1 MKKILTFSAA
11 LLIGAGSMMAD
22 EVSVGDVTIPQGG
35 QATVSISLTNPDK
48 VYTAGQMLMVLP
60 EGVTAVLKE
69 NGDPTTAKG
78 ERINGTSHTIGASHL
93 EDGTDQFTIFSI
105 SSEAIPGV
113 EGPLF
118 SIMLNA
124 DAGLAA
130 GATLEGRLT
139 NIELTTTDGIPDPF
153 NNQTFTITIGE
164 PADTHVLLDEN
175 ATSLPEVA
183 EGVDVRVRRTIN
195 AGEWSTICLPFAMTE
210 AQCKEAFGSDVQI
223 GDFNDYTFYDEAETI
238 SVAFTTTTAIE
249 ANHPYII
256 KVSEDVTEFT
266 ADGVDIDPQ
275 EAVVDFDT
283 SRRKN
288 QPRQMVG
295 NYVAGTVL
303 EWGTL
308 FLSGN
313 QFWYSVGETKMKA
326 FRAYFNFYDLLPDF
340 EENYEARQIGM
351 TFSGAATGISQIEDG
366 ELKIEDSVYD
376 LQGRRMAWRAGT
388 GPAPTGMRKG
398 IYVKEGK
405 KVIIK

>member
-388 GPAPTGMRKG
+388 GPAPAGLRKG

>member
-1 MKKILTFSAA
+1 MKKILTFAAA
-11 LLIGAGSMMAD
+11 LLIGTGSIMAD

-35 QATVSISLTNPDK
+35 QATVNISLTNPDK

-60 EGVTAVLKE
+60 ESVNAVLKE

-78 ERINGTSHTIGASHL
+78 ERLNGTSHTVGASHL

-113 EGPLF
+113 DGSLF
-118 SIMLNA
+118 TITIT
-124 DAGLAA
+124 DKGDLAV
-130 GATLEGRLT
+130 GTTLEGRLT
-139 NIELTTTDGIPDPF
+139 NIELTTTDGIPAPF

-164 PADTHVLLDEN
+164 PADTHILLDEN
-175 ATSLPEVA
+175 STSEPEA
-183 EGVDVRVRRTIN
+183 ADGVDVRVRRTIK

-210 AQCKEAFGSDVQI
+210 EQVKGAFGSDVQI
-223 GDFNDYTFYDEAETI
+223 GDFNDYEFDGDAI
-238 SVAFTTTTAIE
+238 SVKFNAAAAIE
-249 ANHPYII
+249 ANHPYVI
-256 KVSEDVTEFT
+256 KVMADVAEFT
-266 ADGVDIDPQ
+266 VDGVDIDPQ

-295 NYVAGTVL
+295 TYVAGTVL
-303 EWGTL
+303 DWGTL

-313 QFWYSVGETKMKA
+313 QFWYSTGNTNMKA

-340 EENYEARQIGM
+340 EDNYESRQVKMLFGDNS
-351 TFSGAATGISQIEDG
+351 TTGIKGIEDG
-366 ELKIEDSVYD
+366 RLKIEDSVYD
-376 LQGRRMAWRAGT
+376 LQGRRVASSTFDSQSSIRK
-388 GPAPTGMRKG
+388 KG

>member
-1 MKKILTFSAA
+1 MKKILTFAAA
-11 LLIGAGSMMAD
+11 LLIGTGSIMAD

-35 QATVSISLTNPDK
+35 QATVNISLTNPDK

-60 EGVTAVLKE
+60 ESVNAVLKE

-78 ERINGTSHTIGASHL
+78 ERLNGTSHTVGASHL

-105 SSEAIPGV
+105 SSEAIPGS

-118 SIMLNA
+118 SITLTA
-124 DAGLAA
+124 DAGLTV
-130 GATLEGRLT
+130 GTSLEGRLT
-139 NIELTTTDGIPDPF
+139 NIELTTTDGVPAPF

-164 PADTHVLLDEN
+164 PADTHVLLDED
-175 ATSLPEVA
+175 ATSAPEA
-183 EGVDVRVRRTIN
+183 ADGVDVRVRRTIK

-210 AQCKEAFGSDVQI
+210 EQVKGAFGSDVQI
-223 GDFNDYTFYDEAETI
+223 GDFNDYEFDGDAI
-238 SVAFTTTTAIE
+238 SVKFNAAAAVE
-249 ANHPYII
+249 ANHPYVI
-256 KVSEDVTEFT
+256 KVTADVAEFT
-266 ADGVDIDPQ
+266 VDGVDIDPQ

-295 NYVAGTVL
+295 TYVAGTVL
-303 EWGTL
+303 DWGTL

-313 QFWYSVGETKMKA
+313 QFWYSTGNTKMKA

-340 EENYEARQIGM
+340 EDNYESRQVKMLFGDNS
-351 TFSGAATGISQIEDG
+351 TTGIKGIEDG
-366 ELKIEDSVYD
+366 RLKIEDSVYD
-376 LQGRRMAWRAGT
+376 LQGRRVASST
-388 GPAPTGMRKG
+388 FDSQSSIQKKG
-398 IYVKEGK
+398 IYVKDGK